1 MNTSYQQLPSGIGS
15 EVKYTLQFW
24 LLSNGKVMTEKDG
37 LCNPFPPNCIESAHP
52 FTPFQQNQWVELD
65 TVGPNGPVK
74 ATFLVHSVLYKL
86 KRQGGSLNDAGRPEY
101 ARCIA
106 HWHTDVFVEKKALP
120 DWLRAFHTDVSHS

>member
-52 FTPFQQNQWVELD
+52 
-65 TVGPNGPVK
+65 
-74 ATFLVHSVLYKL
+74 
-86 KRQGGSLNDAGRPEY
+86 SLRFSRISGLN
-101 ARCIA
+101 
-106 HWHTDVFVEKKALP
+106 
-120 DWLRAFHTDVSHS
+120 

>member
-1 MNTSYQQLPSGIGS
+1 MNTNHQQLPSGIES

-52 FTPFQQNQWVELD
+52 FIPFQ
-65 TVGPNGPVK
+65 
-74 ATFLVHSVLYKL
+74 H
-86 KRQGGSLNDAGRPEY
+86 
-101 ARCIA
+101 
-106 HWHTDVFVEKKALP
+106 VEKKALP